1 MPDSD
6 FQLTADFY
14 FPVEGIPSLD
24 VQEVVKLI
32 ERSLPAAVIDFERGR
47 QHVQANIDRLKSLG
61 APEII
66 YRGEYQLLDRTIY
79 VEIPVPDR
87 AEKLVGFTW
96 GFSYLDGCL
105 SLECT
110 PFDMEALKTGALF
123 VARSLELDLSLESA
137 DNLEIGIR
145 ILPGQLTPPEQIAR
159 RFGDFVSVSRVR
171 PVTDDWQSRV
181 ESACVTWLNERP
193 AEQTVKLWRAV
204 VTDGHSLARS
214 LINRLTS
221 IGTVRKASIVDF
233 DREFWHSCLALEY
246 DDWSGLV
253 NLSGLPQPLL
263 ENGSNDK

>member
-1 MPDSD
+1 MPDPD

-14 FPVEGIPSLD
+14 FPEEGTPSLD

-32 ERSLPAAVIDFERGR
+32 ERSLPAAIIDFERGR

-79 VEIPVPDR
+79 VEIPIPDR

-105 SLECT
+105 SLECN
-110 PFDMEALKTGALF
+110 PFHMDALKSGGLY
-123 VARSLELDLSLESA
+123 VAQALDLRLSLVSA
-137 DNLEIGIR
+137 DDLEIGI
-145 ILPGQLTPPEQIAR
+145 LYKPGQLSPTELIEAHFADLAAVSQIR
-159 RFGDFVSVSRVR
+159 T
-171 PVTDDWQSRV
+171 VTDDWQSRI
-181 ESACVTWLNERP
+181 ESACVTWLNEHP
-193 AEQTVKLWRAV
+193 AEQTVKRWRAV
-204 VTDGHSLARS
+204 VTDGHSLAES
-214 LINRLTS
+214 LIHRLTS
-221 IGTVRKASIVDF
+221 MGTVRKASIVDF
-233 DREFWHSCLALEY
+233 DREFWHSCFALEY

-263 ENGSNDK
+263 EHG

>member
-1 MPDSD
+1 MPDPD
-6 FQLTADFY
+6 FQLSADFY
-14 FPVEGIPSLD
+14 FPVEGTPSLD

-47 QHVQANIDRLKSLG
+47 QHIQANIDRLKSLG
-61 APEII
+61 TPEII

-87 AEKLVGFTW
+87 TEKLVGFTW

-123 VARSLELDLSLESA
+123 VARSLELDLSLESP
-137 DNLEIGIR
+137 DNLEIGI
-145 ILPGQLTPPEQIAR
+145 LFKPGQLTPSDLIEKQ
-159 RFGDFVSVSRVR
+159 FSDLVSVSRVR
-171 PVTDDWQSRV
+171 PVTDDWQSRI
-181 ESACVTWLNERP
+181 ESACVTWLNEHP
-193 AEQTVKLWRAV
+193 AEQTVERWRSV
-204 VTDGHSLARS
+204 VTDGHSLAHS

-221 IGTVRKASIVDF
+221 MGPVREASIVDF
-233 DREFWHSCLALEY
+233 DREFWHSCLALQY
-246 DDWSGLV
+246 DAWSGLV

-263 ENGSNDK
+263 EHS

>member
-1 MPDSD
+1 MPDPD
-6 FQLTADFY
+6 FQLSAEFY
-14 FPVEGIPSLD
+14 FPVEGTPSLD

-32 ERSLPAAVIDFERGR
+32 ERSLPTAVIDFERGR

-105 SLECT
+105 GLECT
-110 PFDMEALKTGALF
+110 PFDMDVLKAGALI
-123 VARSLELDLSLESA
+123 VARSLELDLSLESP
-137 DNLEIGIR
+137 DNLDIGI
-145 ILPGQLTPPEQIAR
+145 LFKSGQLTPSELIEKQ
-159 RFGDFVSVSRVR
+159 FSDLVSVSRVR
-171 PVTDDWQSRV
+171 RVTDDWQSRI
-181 ESACVTWLNERP
+181 ESACVTWLNEHP
-193 AEQTVKLWRAV
+193 AEQTANRWRSV
-204 VTDGHSLARS
+204 VTDGYSLGHSL
-214 LINRLTS
+214 IHRLTS
-221 IGTVRKASIVDF
+221 MGTVRKASIVDF

-263 ENGSNDK
+263 EN